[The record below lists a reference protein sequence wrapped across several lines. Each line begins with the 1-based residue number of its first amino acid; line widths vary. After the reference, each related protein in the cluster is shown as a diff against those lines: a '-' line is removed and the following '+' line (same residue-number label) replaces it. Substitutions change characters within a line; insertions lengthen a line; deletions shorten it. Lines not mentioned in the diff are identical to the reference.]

1 MATSYINTG
10 VIGQY
15 LGGSLSTAASVG
27 SQFQGYAEGVKRKK
41 RTVSGPTQEE
51 REAVRQRREERRQQS
66 ILDTQL
72 ATTDPTTGET
82 VVERRGVEVDTAD
95 VKVPEVPARTPQ
107 EVAQVAA
114 TPPPAPTITKAPLI
128 AKPPPAPSQ
137 KVIAP
142 QKQYSESDAAFA
154 RTFDIYYQSVQSKN
168 ESNVRKGAGALQQQY
183 QSVLAAAQATGNK
196 QYLQIAQAAGAGVA
210 GQKQISSRNVG
221 QAKAATA
228 GARSAIRGMID
239 LDAILATPATPA
251 PASVVAPA
259 AAPTL
264 TTTSRNRRGWSG
276 LLSTRGR
283 GRR

>member
-41 RTVSGPTQEE
+41 RSVSGPSQQE

-154 RTFDIYYQSVQSKN
+154 RAFDIYYQSVQGKN
-168 ESNVRKGAGALQQQY
+168 ESNVRKGAGTLQQQY
-183 QSVLAAAQATGNK
+183 QSVLSAAQATGNK

-221 QAKAATA
+221 QAKAATS
-228 GARSAIRGMID
+228 GARTAIRGMID
-239 LDAILATPATPA
+239 LDAILATPA
-251 PASVVAPA
+251 PASVVAPV
-259 AAPTL
+259 AAPAL
-264 TTTSRNRRGWSG
+264 TTTSRSLRGFSG
-276 LLSTRGR
+276 LLSSRGR